1 MCNFLEEYQE
11 ILYNCEKPSRYTG
24 GEFLSIDKNFDDKKV
39 KMLLA
44 FPDKYEIGISNFGHK
59 ILYHIINSTDDYMA
73 DRVYAPEE
81 DFKKLL
87 KENNK
92 LLYGL
97 DSKKPAKEFNLI
109 AFGLQYE
116 LAFTTVLAMLE
127 MSDIPVY
134 SKDRI
139 KEHPIIIAGGPCVF
153 NPNPMVDFIDLF
165 SIGDGEEVL
174 VELCDI
180 YDKNKNKSRDEI
192 LMEMAKIEGV
202 YSPKFSKKVSKRV
215 SPLKYEWHPTASPIP
230 HFASIQDRAVVEI
243 RRGCARLCR
252 FCQSA
257 HTNLPIR
264 ERDKE
269 EIIDLVEKYV
279 NNTGYD
285 EYSLL
290 SLSSNDHK
298 DIEEIL
304 QKLNVTFKDKG
315 INVSLPSQRADK
327 FSLNL
332 ANLAG
337 EVKKATITLAPEAGS
352 QRMRD
357 IINKGL
363 TEEQIINA
371 ILASIKNGWNKIKL
385 YFMIGLPKE
394 KESDLMAMI
403 KLLEKV
409 NEKCREEGL
418 KYPRITCSTSIFVPK
433 PHTPFQW
440 CGQNSLSEI
449 DKKIDF
455 LKENSKHLK
464 NVRINIHNKRLSQ
477 IEAFLT
483 RGDKN
488 LCDFIYKMYKKGGYL
503 QSWDE
508 NICFEEW
515 IDIAKECNL
524 DIEELATKEF
534 SLDEVLPWDFID
546 CKLEKDFLKN
556 GYQKAMQIE

>member
-1 MCNFLEEYQE
+1 MFNFFEEYQE

-24 GEFLSIDKNFDDKKV
+24 GEFLSAEKDFDKSDVRF
-39 KMLLA
+39 LLA

-59 ILYHIINSTDDYMA
+59 ILYHVINSKENFMA
-73 DRVYAPEE
+73 DRVYAPEN
-81 DFKKLL
+81 DFKDLL
-87 KENNK
+87 KANNK

-97 DSKKPAKEFNLI
+97 DSKRSVKDFDLV

-116 LAFTTVLAMLE
+116 LAYTTVLAMLE

-134 SKDRI
+134 SKDRTDDDPVI
-139 KEHPIIIAGGPCVF
+139 MAGGPCVF
-153 NPNPMVDFIDLF
+153 NPNPMIDFIDLF

-174 VELCDI
+174 IEVCNKYNEL
-180 YDKNKNKSRDEI
+180 KGQSRDKI
-192 LMEMAKIEGV
+192 LEELSKIEGIYCPK
-202 YSPKFSKKVSKRV
+202 YSKTVTKRV
-215 SPLKYEWHPTASPIP
+215 AELKLENHPTTSPIP
-230 HFASIQDRAVVEI
+230 HFASVQDRAVIEI

-257 HTNLPIR
+257 HTNLPVR

-269 EIIDLVEKYV
+269 EVIKIAKEYV
-279 NNTGYD
+279 KNTGYD

-304 QKLNVTFKDKG
+304 EKLNCDFKDKG
-315 INVSLPSQRADK
+315 VNVSLPSQRADK
-327 FSLNL
+327 FSLKL

-363 TEEQIINA
+363 TQEQIVNA
-371 ILASIKNGWNKIKL
+371 ILASVKNGWSKIKL
-385 YFMIGLPKE
+385 YFMIGLPNE
-394 KESDLMAMI
+394 TMEDLKLMI
-403 KLLEKV
+403 ELLEFI
-409 NEKCREEGL
+409 NETCRQNGL
-418 KYPRITCSTSIFVPK
+418 KLPRITCSTSIFVPK

-440 CGQNSLSEI
+440 CAQNSLAET

-455 LKENSKHLK
+455 LKENSRHLK
-464 NVRINIHNKRLSQ
+464 NIKINIHNKKLSQ

-483 RGDKN
+483 RGDKK

-508 NICFEEW
+508 NVDFEDW
-515 IDIAKECNL
+515 ANTAKSLGL
-524 DIEELATKEF
+524 DIEELATKQYK
-534 SLDEVLPWDFID
+534 LDEELPWDFID
-546 CKLEKDFLKN
+546 CKLPEDFLKN
-556 GYQKAMQIE
+556 SYRKAMSI